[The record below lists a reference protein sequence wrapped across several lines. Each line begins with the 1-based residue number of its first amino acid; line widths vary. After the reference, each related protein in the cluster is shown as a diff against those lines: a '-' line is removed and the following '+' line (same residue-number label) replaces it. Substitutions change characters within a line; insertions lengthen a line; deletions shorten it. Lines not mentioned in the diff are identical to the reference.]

1 MQPDNGVANWPAGDR
16 DVDVVAAPSLSDRA
30 QSGDAALGAGRR
42 DEAIAHYRSALAID
56 PTMATIWYNLGWA
69 LRAGRQFE
77 DALHAYGQ
85 ALAHGVAQPEEVMLN
100 RAAILADHLHQ
111 PEAAE
116 AELQAALSCAPQ
128 FVPALLNL
136 GTLHED
142 RAQADAAR
150 VAYVRALALAP
161 GLGRAHARLAMI
173 DLAEGQV
180 SAARARVDAA
190 APMAGSREDLA
201 EILNAKASVLDAA
214 GDYDAAFE
222 TLTEANALG
231 QAGAATPYHPLQ
243 QEQLV
248 TRLINAFQDA
258 ASSGVPRVDAGPK
271 PVFIVGMF
279 RSGSTLTEQLLA
291 RHPAI
296 CSGGELE
303 FIPATAQTT
312 LAPYP
317 ESLKGLDLPAIDGL
331 RQAYFNEMR
340 RISATGW
347 TVDKRCDNVMHLSL
361 IRMLFSDAPIIH
373 TVRDPLDTLLSV
385 LFLHFGDGVTYGF
398 DQRDAAHYFIQYRR
412 LIDHW
417 RSIFPNTIIDVDYD
431 RLVREPLKEIGPVF
445 ERLGLKSGEFL
456 IDAAIAGQSVRTA
469 SSWQVRKPLHQ
480 KSSGRWRNYA
490 RHLEPARAMLA
501 NAGLI

>member
-1 MQPDNGVANWPAGDR
+1 V
-16 DVDVVAAPSLSDRA
+16 VDARSSSDLA
-30 QSGDAALGAGRR
+30 QRGDAALGAGRR
-42 DEAIAHYRSALAID
+42 DEAIGHYRAALAID

-77 DALHAYGQ
+77 EALYAYGQ
-85 ALAHGVAQPEEVMLN
+85 ALAYGVARPEEVMLN
-100 RAAILADHLHQ
+100 RAAILADHLCQ
-111 PEAAE
+111 PDAAE
-116 AELQAALSCAPQ
+116 TELQAALLRAPQ
-128 FVPALLNL
+128 FVPAMLNL

-142 RAQADAAR
+142 RGQADAAR
-150 VAYVRALALAP
+150 AAYAWALALVP
-161 GLGRAHARLAMI
+161 GLGRARARLTMI

-180 SAARARVDAA
+180 SAARATADAA
-190 APMAGSREDLA
+190 VSRAGSREDLT
-201 EILNAKASVLDAA
+201 EILYAKAAALDAD

-231 QAGAATPYHPLQ
+231 SAGAAAPYNAAA

-248 TRLINAFQDA
+248 TRLIEAFEEP
-258 ASSGVPRVDAGPK
+258 ASLDGPRVDSAPT

-296 CSGGELE
+296 RSGGELE
-303 FIPATAQTT
+303 FIPAAAQTM

-317 ESLKGLDLPAIDGL
+317 EKLSALDSAALDAL
-331 RQAYFNEMR
+331 RTAYLDEMK
-340 RISATGW
+340 RISTAGW
-347 TVDKRCDNVMHLSL
+347 TTDKRCDNVMHLGL
-361 IRMLFSDAPIIH
+361 IRMLFPDAPIIH

-385 LFLHFGDGVTYGF
+385 LFLHFGEGVTYGF

-412 LIDHW
+412 LMDHW
-417 RSIFPNTIIDVDYD
+417 RTIFPDAIVDVDYD
-431 RLVREPLKEIGPVF
+431 RLVREPVGEIAPVLG
-445 ERLGLKSGEFL
+445 RLGLSSDGLTINAE
-456 IDAAIAGQSVRTA
+456 IVGQSVRTA

-501 NAGLI
+501 EAGLI